1 VRIVLTNDDGVEAP
15 GLRALAIA
23 CGELGHDLLIA
34 APSEDLSGAGAAIGR
49 IRADQ
54 RIETRRVSIPGLE
67 RIPAHAL
74 TGPPGLAAMAACLG
88 AFGEPPDAVLS
99 GINAGPNTGHAVLHS
114 GTVGAAL
121 TAASFGV
128 SALAL
133 SLETTDPMHWQPA
146 CELVEP
152 ALAILCDAPAG
163 TVLNVNAPA
172 ARNGPP
178 ELRWAKLDR
187 FGSVRVAVSGGGDE
201 WLQMEYRE
209 TGASLDPGSDT
220 ALLERGFATI
230 TAIEGIAEVPLDDLT
245 RRGAERESL
254 RTLLTRV
261 PESEPPDEPR
271 PAPPAG

>member
-1 VRIVLTNDDGVEAP
+1 MRIVLTNDDGVEAP

-23 CGELGHDLLIA
+23 CADLGHDLLIA
-34 APSEDLSGAGAAIGR
+34 APSDDLSGAGAAIGR

-54 RIETRRVSIPGLE
+54 RIETKRVSLPGLE
-67 RIPAHAL
+67 HVPAHAL
-74 TGPPGLAAMAACLG
+74 AGPPGLAAMAACLG
-88 AFGEPPDAVLS
+88 AFGEPPEAIVS
-99 GINAGPNTGHAVLHS
+99 GINAGSNTGHAVLHS

-133 SLETTDPMHWQPA
+133 SLETTDPMRWGPA

-152 ALAILCDAPAG
+152 ALSILCDAPTG

-172 ARNGPP
+172 VRHGPP
-178 ELRWAKLDR
+178 ELRWARLDR
-187 FGSVRVAVSGGGDE
+187 FGSVRVAVAGSGDE

-209 TGASLDPGSDT
+209 TGASLDPESDT
-220 ALLERGFATI
+220 ALLGRGFATI

-245 RRGAERESL
+245 RHGAVRESL

-261 PESEPPDEPR
+261 PESESLDDAR
-271 PAPPAG
+271 PEPPAG

>member
-1 VRIVLTNDDGVEAP
+1 MRIVLTNDDGVEAP

-23 CGELGHDLLIA
+23 CADLGHDLLIA
-34 APSEDLSGAGAAIGR
+34 APSDDLSGAGAAIGR

-67 RIPAHAL
+67 HVPTHAL
-74 TGPPGLAAMAACLG
+74 AGPPGLAAMAACLG
-88 AFGEPPDAVLS
+88 AFGEPPEAILS

-133 SLETTDPMHWQPA
+133 SLETTDPMRWGPA

-152 ALAILCDAPAG
+152 ALSILCDAPTG

-178 ELRWAKLDR
+178 ELRWARLDR
-187 FGSVRVAVSGGGDE
+187 FGSVRVAVAGSGDE

-209 TGASLDPGSDT
+209 TGASLDPESDT

-230 TAIEGIAEVPLDDLT
+230 TAIEGIAEVSPDDLS
-245 RRGAERESL
+245 RHGAARESL
-254 RTLLTRV
+254 RALLTRV
-261 PESEPPDEPR
+261 PESQAPEEDRREPT
-271 PAPPAG
+271 AG

>member
-1 VRIVLTNDDGVEAP
+1 VRLVLTNDDGVEAH

-23 CGELGHDLLIA
+23 CEDLGHDLLIA

-49 IRADQ
+49 IRADR
-54 RIETRRVSIPGLE
+54 RIETKRVTIPGLE
-67 RIPAHAL
+67 HIPTHAI

-88 AFGEPPDAVLS
+88 AFGEPPDAILS

-128 SALAL
+128 SALAV
-133 SLETTDPMHWQPA
+133 SLATTDPMHWASA
-146 CELVEP
+146 CELVAP
-152 ALAILCDAPAG
+152 ALSILCDAPAG

-172 ARNGPP
+172 SRNGPP
-178 ELRWAKLDR
+178 ELHWARLDR
-187 FGSVRVAVSGGGDE
+187 FGSIRVAVSGSGDE

-209 TGASLDPGSDT
+209 TGADLDPESDT

-230 TAIEGIAEVPLDDLT
+230 TAIEGIAEIGPDHLIPH
-245 RRGAERESL
+245 GARPETL
-254 RTLLTRV
+254 RTRLTRV
-261 PESEPPDEPR
+261 PESDSDEELGRDPS
-271 PAPPAG
+271 AG